1 MEAPSGDHPSPLK
14 IAIVAPPY
22 FDLPPSAYGGV
33 EAVVADLADGLIDLG
48 HHVTIVGAGRK
59 GTKAQLIRV
68 WDRTI
73 PERLGEP
80 FAEVMHAA
88 LSRRAVEDLA
98 LAGEVD
104 VVHDHTCSGPLNA
117 TFYANLG
124 LPTVVTVHGPP
135 DDDARRYF
143 QALGT
148 DVSLVAISDR
158 QRALAPELN
167 WISTVHNGLRP
178 KAWPFSQ
185 SKRDFALW
193 LGRYHPNKAP
203 HVALEACHEA
213 GLPLVLAG
221 KCAEPEEK
229 RYFHEVVEPL
239 LGPDDK
245 VLGVAD
251 AILKRELLA
260 DARCLLFPVQ
270 WEEPFG
276 MVMIEAM
283 VCGTPVV
290 ALRNGA
296 VPEVVVDTVTGL
308 ICDLPESLP
317 SALEAV
323 QEIDPRACRAHV
335 ERNFTASRMAAGY
348 ARCYS
353 QAIAMATDARL
364 VAGVAGSIVP

>member
-1 MEAPSGDHPSPLK
+1 M
-14 IAIVAPPY
+14 
-22 FDLPPSAYGGV
+22 
-33 EAVVADLADGLIDLG
+33 ADLADGLIELG
-48 HHVTIVGAGRK
+48 HHVTIIGAGRK
-59 GTKAQLIRV
+59 GTKARLIQV

-98 LAGEVD
+98 LSGEVN
-104 VVHDHTCSGPLNA
+104 VVHDHTLSGPLNA
-117 TFYANLG
+117 PFYADLG

-135 DDDARRYF
+135 DTDARRYF
-143 QALGT
+143 RALGT
-148 DVSLVAISDR
+148 EVCLIAISDR
-158 QRALAPELN
+158 QCSLAPELN

-178 KAWPFSQ
+178 KAWPFSR
-185 SKRDFALW
+185 SKRDYALW

-203 HVALEACHEA
+203 HVALKACHEA
-213 GLPLVLAG
+213 GLPLILAG

-308 ICDLPESLP
+308 ICDRPESLP
-317 SALEAV
+317 AALEAV
-323 QEIDPRACRAHV
+323 RAIDPAACRSHV
-335 ERNFTASRMAAGY
+335 ERNFTAGKMAAGY
-348 ARCYS
+348 ARCYRQVIS
-353 QAIAMATDARL
+353 MATGARL
-364 VAGVAGSIVP
+364 VGSVGRSTTR